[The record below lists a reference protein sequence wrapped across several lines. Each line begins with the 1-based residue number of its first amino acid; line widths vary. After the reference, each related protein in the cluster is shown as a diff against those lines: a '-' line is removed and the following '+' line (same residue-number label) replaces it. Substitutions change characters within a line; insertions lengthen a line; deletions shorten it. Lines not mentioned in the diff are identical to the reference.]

1 MTRASVMSELV
12 HLRASSSPLGPAE
25 AFSHVD
31 SWLERAWVPVP
42 TDRHA
47 DVLRRLVVDSELR
60 GNLISDA
67 HLAAL
72 AVEYGVGVCSADSD
86 FARFDGVTWINPL
99 RLSP

>member
-1 MTRASVMSELV
+1 MAGTGV
-12 HLRASSSPLGPAE
+12 GPG
-25 AFSHVD
+25 
-31 SWLERAWVPVP
+31 P
-42 TDRHA
+42 DRPPCRCLA
-47 DVLRRLVVDSELR
+47 QIGRGSELR

-86 FARFDGVTWINPL
+86 FARFDGVTWINPI